1 MSKEQPCHVP
11 FQFSQVAHQINFN
24 TQILAKKSLKMECK
38 IAEISQNQRYLRKE
52 IWMIKAKYYN
62 RNILRQ
68 YTGEDNTN
76 LWKGWN
82 TDWDSHVYVRRY
94 RGLKFI
100 PLLSADNSHLTYA
113 CYYFCAAFR
122 LVQDGDRIEDRVR
135 PGMSFIIF
143 LSFF

>member
-1 MSKEQPCHVP
+1 MNEQGTTLSCA
-11 FQFSQVAHQINFN
+11 FSIFTSRPYHQINFN

-100 PLLSADNSHLTYA
+100 PLLSADNSHLSYA
-113 CYYFCAAFR
+113 CYYSCAA
-122 LVQDGDRIEDRVR
+122 LSKMAIGSKIELGRVC
-135 PGMSFIIF
+135 
-143 LSFF
+143 LL